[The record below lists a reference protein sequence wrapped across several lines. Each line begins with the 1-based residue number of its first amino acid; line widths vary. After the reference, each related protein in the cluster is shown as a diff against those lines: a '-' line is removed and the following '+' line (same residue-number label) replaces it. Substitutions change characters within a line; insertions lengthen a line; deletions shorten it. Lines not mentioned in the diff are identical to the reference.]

1 MPRYSKFRGR
11 RYRRRID
18 LPTCHP
24 KACQGCILPQSP
36 NLSTMPHRL
45 NCVSILVILLV
56 TVLGSIVTVKH
67 LRYSWQTLP
76 TYFGINETQ
85 NVKEYGQL
93 GGGWICVYV
102 PEGTSP
108 TSHSLITVLGSLS
121 TLSMS
126 PIRMCSALVT
136 WLEGGAYSQTNNR
149 ATIIQTGVVDTS
161 RYSDT
166 PAGTICASAC
176 PPVSQ
181 AQSWRCYLDDILGVY
196 SDWYSV
202 CCEC

>member
-1 MPRYSKFRGR
+1 MLCRDTLSSVDA
-11 RYRRRID
+11 IDAELD
-18 LPTCHP
+18 LPTLSPESLSRPVHSP
-24 KACQGCILPQSP
+24 VSP

-56 TVLGSIVTVKH
+56 TVLDLLLQLST
-67 LRYSWQTLP
+67 LRYSWQTFP

-121 TLSMS
+121 TLCMS
-126 PIRMCSALVT
+126 PIRMCSALVP
-136 WLEGGAYSQTNNR
+136 GSR
-149 ATIIQTGVVDTS
+149 VVRTLRRTTALQSSS
-161 RYSDT
+161 R
-166 PAGTICASAC
+166 
-176 PPVSQ
+176 V
-181 AQSWRCYLDDILGVY
+181 
-196 SDWYSV
+196 
-202 CCEC
+202 